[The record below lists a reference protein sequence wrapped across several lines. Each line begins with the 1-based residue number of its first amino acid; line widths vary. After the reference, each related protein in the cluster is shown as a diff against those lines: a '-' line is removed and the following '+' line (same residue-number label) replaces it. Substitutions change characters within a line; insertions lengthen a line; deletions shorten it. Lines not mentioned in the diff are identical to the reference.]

1 MDMNLPKYFLIKNFF
16 TEEEYQRMWSELAS
30 LCQDELLI
38 DSQSAGGAVDRDTKK
53 LLRNNRG
60 LPLESVYED
69 CYSSELIT
77 ITNKMFEKD
86 NLQRLKE
93 LDESFYSLE
102 FPIKQTNLI
111 NHYMG
116 GHSYGF
122 HRDASLFTAI
132 TLFWRE
138 PKMFDGGA
146 LIFKNGNTTVNPL
159 AGPRDLIIFPGY
171 TEHSVTEVKLKAG
184 VSAGNMSG
192 RISLSKFIKIV

>member
-1 MDMNLPKYFLIKNFF
+1 
-16 TEEEYQRMWSELAS
+16 
-30 LCQDELLI
+30 
-38 DSQSAGGAVDRDTKK
+38 
-53 LLRNNRG
+53 
-60 LPLESVYED
+60 
-69 CYSSELIT
+69 
-77 ITNKMFEKD
+77 MFEKD
-86 NLQRLKE
+86 NLQRLKK
-93 LDESFYSLE
+93 LDESFHSLE

-146 LIFKNGNTTVNPL
+146 LIFKKGDATVNPL

-171 TEHSVTEVKLKAG
+171 TEHSVTKVKLKAG